1 MEECFKC
8 YVSETR
14 ALLFDAISLK
24 GIVKICGK
32 CSAKVNIPIIN
43 HISPPKIEKQPT
55 MYERLSKISGV
66 NPDKRDS
73 FKIEE
78 KDGLRDLVN
87 ANYSFKENL
96 ELKENLVHNFH
107 WIIMRA
113 RRMKH
118 MTQKQFA
125 QEIHES
131 EMAIKKIEE
140 GFAPEKVD
148 VLKKIERFLGIRI
161 RKHIESEKLSENQEN
176 KLEEKKDL
184 DIKNLDD
191 LTISDLY
198 EMKKKKEDEFFKKMA
213 DEGKFEEV

>member
-1 MEECFKC
+1 
-8 YVSETR
+8 
-14 ALLFDAISLK
+14 
-24 GIVKICGK
+24 
-32 CSAKVNIPIIN
+32 
-43 HISPPKIEKQPT
+43 
-55 MYERLSKISGV
+55 
-66 NPDKRDS
+66 
-73 FKIEE
+73 
-78 KDGLRDLVN
+78 
-87 ANYSFKENL
+87 
-96 ELKENLVHNFH
+96 
-107 WIIMRA
+107 
-113 RRMKH
+113 

-125 QEIHES
+125 QEIHEP

-213 DEGKFEEV
+213 DEEEIGRAHV